1 VQFQADLSASVPLT
15 GSAEESTQP
24 SLQRLAA
31 VEQILPMAVWH
42 GSRLLGDPAVITNLL
57 EDAAAI
63 VSRRLQ
69 SQCSLADRQ
78 QIHNVPA
85 YLLTCFKR
93 KVNRAKRKEVVT
105 VSLDETVRPEA
116 AGVNPAAQF
125 DLKILADEYLAR
137 CDFITIDM
145 YWRRVE
151 GYSWEEIGKTYEM
164 SAHAAEKR
172 FSQAFQQVRA
182 KLKI

>member
-1 VQFQADLSASVPLT
+1 MAGPAPIGFFRISPVDRLGRKIDPAVLT
-15 GSAEESTQP
+15 
-24 SLQRLAA
+24 A
-31 VEQILPMAVWH
+31 VEQVLPVAVWY
-42 GSRLLGDPAVITNLL
+42 GSRILGDPAVIANLL
-57 EDAAAI
+57 EEAAAI
-63 VSRRLQ
+63 ISRRLQ
-69 SQCSLADRQ
+69 LQCSLADRQ
-78 QIHNVPA
+78 QIQNVPA

-116 AGVNPAAQF
+116 ACVNPAAQF

>member
-1 VQFQADLSASVPLT
+1 MAGAVQSGFFRISPVDRLGRRIDPAV
-15 GSAEESTQP
+15 
-24 SLQRLAA
+24 LAA
-31 VEQILPMAVWH
+31 VEQVLPMAVWY
-42 GSRLLGDPAVITNLL
+42 GSRMLGDPAVIAKLL
-57 EDAAAI
+57 EEAAAI

-69 SQCSLADRQ
+69 LQCSLPERQ
-78 QIHNVPA
+78 RIFNVPA
-85 YLLTCFKR
+85 YLLICFKR

-105 VSLDETVRPEA
+105 VSLDETVRPSA
-116 AGVNPAAQF
+116 ACVDPAAQF

-151 GYSWEEIGKTYEM
+151 GYSWEEIGRTYEM